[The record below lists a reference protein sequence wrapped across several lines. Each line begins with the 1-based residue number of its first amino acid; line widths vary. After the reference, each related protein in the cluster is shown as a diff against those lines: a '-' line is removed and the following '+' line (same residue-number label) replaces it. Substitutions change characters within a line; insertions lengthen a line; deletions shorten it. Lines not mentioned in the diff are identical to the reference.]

1 MLGDTWVDRLNSA
14 GQLLNLDIVIKL
26 VISNLLASS

>member
-1 MLGDTWVDRLNSA
+1 MLGDTWVDGLNSV

-26 VISNLLASS
+26 VISNLLANS

>member
-1 MLGDTWVDRLNSA
+1 MLGDTWVDWLNSA